1 MTMKNDLSFDV
12 VVIGGGHA
20 GCEAAAAAAR
30 LGVNTALFTHKFET
44 IGEMSCNPAI
54 GGLGKGHLV
63 REIDAL
69 DGVMGVVADK
79 SGIQFRLLN
88 RSRGPAVRGP
98 RTQSDRSLY
107 KKYMQ
112 EKLVNYC
119 NLSIFSDPVIK
130 FNFKNNGI
138 NGFIT
143 ESGKEI
149 KSTKII
155 LTTGT
160 FLNGLIHIGEKKT
173 PAGRYNEKPS
183 TGLSEQLK
191 KYNFKIGRL
200 KTGTPPRLDSRTINF
215 EILEEQ
221 YADEDP
227 YFFSFLTKKNINKQI
242 SCRMTYTNEAVHKII
257 SKNIKRSAMY
267 SGSIQG
273 VGPRY
278 CPSIEDKIVKF
289 ADKQK
294 HQIFLEPEGLNDNTI
309 YPNGISTSLPE
320 DVQQEICNK
329 INGLENVKILR
340 PGYAIEYDFVDPRE
354 LFLTLETKK
363 IKNFYLAG
371 QINGTTGYEEAA
383 AQGLIAGINAAL
395 AVKNKEPFILDR
407 SEAYIGVMIDDLVT
421 KGVVEPYR
429 MFTSRAEYRLSLRS
443 DNADIRITQK
453 GIDIG
458 LVSKDRKNIFD
469 DKSKNLK
476 KTQLKMEKLL
486 ITPSKVSNYGIKIAK
501 DGVKRSAIQILS
513 QKSVNM
519 DKIREIW
526 PEIIYVSREIDEQIE
541 INSHYK
547 GYLKKQNAD
556 IISFK
561 RDENLIIPENLNY
574 DEFSGLSNEVKS
586 KFKQIKPKTMG
597 QALRIDGITPA
608 AVYILLSH
616 LKRKSIKHIA

>member
-1 MTMKNDLSFDV
+1 MKNEFSFDV

-20 GCEAAAAAAR
+20 GCEAAAASAR
-30 LGVNTALFTHKFET
+30 LGLNTALFTHDKNT

-69 DGVMGVVADK
+69 DGVMGEIADK

-107 KKYMQ
+107 KKFMQ

-130 FNFKNNGI
+130 FIFSNNAI
-138 NGFIT
+138 NGFLT
-143 ESGKEI
+143 QQGNKVECS
-149 KSTKII
+149 KII

-160 FLNGLIHIGEKKT
+160 FLNGLIHIGDERT

-191 KYNFKIGRL
+191 KYKFKLGRL
-200 KTGTPPRLDSRTINF
+200 KTGTPPRLDARTINF
-215 EILEEQ
+215 KNLEKQ
-221 YADEDP
+221 AADENP
-227 YFFSFLTKKNINKQI
+227 YFFSFLTKSAINKQV
-242 SCRMTYTNEAVHKII
+242 SCSMTYTNEKVHRII
-257 SKNIKRSAMY
+257 QRNLSKSAMY

-289 ADKQK
+289 AEKAR
-294 HQIFLEPEGLNDNTI
+294 HQIFLEPEGLNDHTI
-309 YPNGISTSLPE
+309 YPNGISNSLPE
-320 DVQQEICNK
+320 VVQAEILNN
-329 INGLENVKILR
+329 INGLEDVKMIR
-340 PGYAIEYDFVDPRE
+340 PGYAIEYDYVDPRE

-363 IKNFYLAG
+363 IKNLYLAG

-383 AQGLIAGINAAL
+383 AQGLIAGANAAL
-395 AVKNKEPFILDR
+395 SFMNKEPFILDR
-407 SEAYIGVMIDDLVT
+407 SDAYIGVMIDDLVT
-421 KGVVEPYR
+421 KGVAEPYR
-429 MFTSRAEYRLSLRS
+429 MFTSRAEYRLSLRA
-443 DNADIRITQK
+443 DNADLRLTNK
-453 GIDIG
+453 GIKIG
-458 LVSKDRKNIFD
+458 LVSDVRKFKFE
-469 DKSKNLK
+469 DKFAKMSEISLQMSSLRISPTKAEKN
-476 KTQLKMEKLL
+476 
-486 ITPSKVSNYGIKIAK
+486 GIKIAK
-501 DGVKRSAIQILS
+501 DGILRSADEILA
-513 QKSVNM
+513 QKDANM
-519 DKIREIW
+519 NKIREIW
-526 PEIIYVSREIDEQIE
+526 PEIKNFGSEIDEQIE
-541 INSHYK
+541 INSHYR

-556 IISFK
+556 IIAFK
-561 RDENLIIPENLNY
+561 RDENLIIPDNIDY
-574 DEFSGLSNEVKS
+574 DQFSGLSNEVKA
-586 KFKQIKPKTMG
+586 KFKEIRPKTMG

-616 LKRKSIKHIA
+616 VKRKSIKHIA

>member
-1 MTMKNDLSFDV
+1 MKKDLQFDV

-20 GCEAAAAAAR
+20 GCEAAAASAR
-30 LGVNTALFTHKFET
+30 LGVNTALFTHNKNT

-69 DGVMGVVADK
+69 DGVMGEVADK

-107 KKYMQ
+107 RKYMQ

-119 NLSIFSDPVIK
+119 NLSIFSDPVIE
-130 FNFKNNGI
+130 FIFEKNNI
-138 NGFIT
+138 IGFIT
-143 ESGKEI
+143 QEGK
-149 KSTKII
+149 KVLSSKVI

-160 FLNGLIHIGEKKT
+160 FLNGLIHIGEEKT
-173 PAGRYNEKPS
+173 PAGRFNEKPS
-183 TGLSEQLK
+183 TGLSEQLE
-191 KYNFKIGRL
+191 KYDFKIGRL
-200 KTGTPPRLDSRTINF
+200 KTGTPPRLDATTINF
-215 EILEEQ
+215 KKLEEQ
-221 YADEDP
+221 HADEDP
-227 YFFSFLTKKNINKQI
+227 YFFSFLTKKNINRQI
-242 SCRMTYTNEAVHKII
+242 SCRMTYTNRVVHEII
-257 SKNIKRSAMY
+257 SKNIKSSAMY
-267 SGSIQG
+267 SGSIKG

-294 HQIFLEPEGLNDNTI
+294 HQIFLEPEGLNDHTI
-309 YPNGISTSLPE
+309 YPNGISTSLPA
-320 DVQQEICNK
+320 DIQQEICNN

-363 IKNFYLAG
+363 IRNLYLAG

-395 AVKNKEPFILDR
+395 SIKGMEPFILDR

-421 KGVVEPYR
+421 KGVAEPYR

-443 DNADIRITQK
+443 DNADLRLTQI
-453 GIDIG
+453 GINIG
-458 LVSKDRKNIFD
+458 LILDERKNIYKEKASKLE
-469 DKSKNLK
+469 KSLK
-476 KTQLKMEKLL
+476 KMENSL
-486 ITPSKVSNYGIKIAK
+486 ISPSKALKFGINIAK
-501 DGVKRSAIQILS
+501 DGVKRNAIEILS
-513 QKSVNM
+513 QKTVNM
-519 DKIREIW
+519 RKIREIW
-526 PEIIYVSREIDEQIE
+526 PEIKYVSREIDEQIE
-541 INSHYK
+541 IKAHYK
-547 GYLKKQNAD
+547 GYLKRQNAD
-556 IISFK
+556 ILAFK
-561 RDENLIIPENLNY
+561 RDENLKIPENLDY
-574 DEFSGLSNEVKS
+574 DQFSGLSNEVKS
-586 KFKQIKPKTMG
+586 KFKEIKPKTLG

-616 LKRKSIKHIA
+616 VKRKSIKHIA

>member
-1 MTMKNDLSFDV
+1 MKNDLSFDV

-20 GCEAAAAAAR
+20 GCEAAAASAR

-69 DGVMGVVADK
+69 DGVMGDVADK

-112 EKLVNYC
+112 KKLVNYC
-119 NLSIFSDPVIK
+119 NLMIFSDPVIR
-130 FNFKNNGI
+130 FNFKNNDI
-138 NGFIT
+138 NGFT
-143 ESGKEI
+143 TQSGKEI
-149 KSTKII
+149 KASKII

-160 FLNGLIHIGEKKT
+160 FLNGLIHIGEDKT

-191 KYNFKIGRL
+191 KYNFQIGRL

-221 YADEDP
+221 HADDDP

-242 SCRMTYTNEAVHKII
+242 SCRVTYTNEAVHKII

-289 ADKQK
+289 ANKQK
-294 HQIFLEPEGLNDNTI
+294 HQIFLEPEGLNDNTV

-329 INGLENVKILR
+329 INGLQNVKILR

-363 IKNFYLAG
+363 IKNLYLAG

-383 AQGLIAGINAAL
+383 AQGLIAGVNAAL
-395 AVKNKEPFILDR
+395 SIKGQEPFILNR

-421 KGVVEPYR
+421 KGVAEPYR

-443 DNADIRITQK
+443 DNADIRLTQK

-458 LVSKDRKNIFD
+458 LVLNERKNIFKEK
-469 DKSKNLK
+469 DKYMRNTL
-476 KTQLKMEKLL
+476 LKMENLM
-486 ITPSKVSNYGIKIAK
+486 ISPTKVSNYGIKISK
-501 DGVKRSAIQILS
+501 DGVKRNAIQILT

-519 DKIREIW
+519 DKIRKIW
-526 PEIIYVSREIDEQIE
+526 PEIKYISREIDEQIE

-556 IISFK
+556 IIAFK
-561 RDENLIIPENLNY
+561 RDENLIIPDNLNY
-574 DEFSGLSNEVKS
+574 DQFSGLSNEVKS
-586 KFKQIKPKTMG
+586 KFKTIRPKTMG

>member
-1 MTMKNDLSFDV
+1 MKNDLSFDV

-20 GCEAAAAAAR
+20 GCEAAAASAR
-30 LGVNTALFTHKFET
+30 LGVNTALFTHSFDT

-112 EKLVNYC
+112 EILVNYC
-119 NLSIFSDPVIK
+119 NLCIFSDPVIK
-130 FNFKNNGI
+130 FIFNKNEI
-138 NGFIT
+138 NGFET
-143 ESGKEI
+143 LSGKEVR
-149 KSTKII
+149 SSKII

-160 FLNGLIHIGEKKT
+160 FLNGLIHIGNEKT
-173 PAGRYNEKPS
+173 PAGRYDEKPT

-191 KYNFKIGRL
+191 KYQFKIGRL
-200 KTGTPPRLDSRTINF
+200 KTGTPPRLDARTINF
-215 EILEEQ
+215 ENLEEQ
-221 YADEDP
+221 KADDDP
-227 YFFSFLTKKNINKQI
+227 YFFSFLTSKNINKQV
-242 SCRMTYTNEAVHKII
+242 SCRMTYTNELVHKII
-257 SKNIKRSAMY
+257 SKNINRSAMY
-267 SGSIQG
+267 SGNIKG

-278 CPSIEDKIVKF
+278 CPSIEDKVIKF
-289 ADKQK
+289 SDKQR
-294 HQIFLEPEGLNDNTI
+294 HQIFLEPEGLDDNTI
-309 YPNGISTSLPE
+309 YPNGISTSLPS
-320 DVQQEICNK
+320 DVQYEICSK
-329 INGLENVKILR
+329 INGLENVSIIR
-340 PGYAIEYDFVDPRE
+340 PGYAIEYDFIDPRE

-363 IKNFYLAG
+363 IKNLYLAG

-395 AVKNKEPFILDR
+395 SFKKEEPFILDR

-421 KGVVEPYR
+421 KGVAEPYR

-443 DNADIRITQK
+443 DNADLRLTEK
-453 GIDIG
+453 GINLGIVD
-458 LVSKDRKNIFD
+458 KKRKEIFL
-469 DKSKNLK
+469 DKNKRLSEIQEKMDNLK
-476 KTQLKMEKLL
+476 ISPTKVEK
-486 ITPSKVSNYGIKIAK
+486 YGVNIAK
-501 DGVKRSAIQILS
+501 DGVNRSATQILS
-513 QKSVNM
+513 QMSVNM
-519 DKIREIW
+519 DKIRQIW
-526 PEIIYVSREIDEQIE
+526 PEIQYISREIDEQIE

-547 GYLKKQNAD
+547 GYLKKQKAD
-556 IISFK
+556 ILAFK

-574 DEFSGLSNEVKS
+574 DDFSGLSNEIKS
-586 KFKQIKPKTMG
+586 KFKKIRPKTMG
-597 QALRIDGITPA
+597 QALRIDGVTPA

>member
-1 MTMKNDLSFDV
+1 MKNELSFDV

-20 GCEAAAAAAR
+20 GCEAAAASAR
-30 LGVNTALFTHKFET
+30 LGVNTALFTHKADT

-69 DGVMGVVADK
+69 DGVMAEIADK

-112 EKLVNYC
+112 EKLLNYC
-119 NLSIFSDPVIK
+119 NLSIFSDSVIK
-130 FNFKNNGI
+130 FNFNKNEI
-138 NGFIT
+138 TGFIT
-143 ESGKEI
+143 QSGKEI
-149 KSTKII
+149 KSSKII

-173 PAGRYNEKPS
+173 PAGRFDEKPS
-183 TGLSEQLK
+183 TGLSEQLER
-191 KYNFKIGRL
+191 YDFKIGRL
-200 KTGTPPRLDSRTINF
+200 KTGTPPRLDGRTINF

-221 YADEDP
+221 HADDDP
-227 YFFSFLTKKNINKQI
+227 YFFSFLTKKKFNKQI
-242 SCRMTYTNEAVHKII
+242 SCRMTYTNDAVHKII

-278 CPSIEDKIVKF
+278 CPSIEDKIKKF
-289 ADKQK
+289 SDKQR
-294 HQIFLEPEGLNDNTI
+294 HQIFLEPEGLNDHTI
-309 YPNGISTSLPE
+309 YPNGISTSLPA
-320 DVQQEICNK
+320 DVQQEICSK
-329 INGLENVKILR
+329 INGLDKVKILR
-340 PGYAIEYDFVDPRE
+340 PGYAIEYDYVDPRE

-363 IKNFYLAG
+363 IKNLFLAG

-395 AVKNKEPFILDR
+395 AFKKKEPFILDR
-407 SEAYIGVMIDDLVT
+407 SDAYIGVMIDDLVT
-421 KGVVEPYR
+421 KGVAEPYR

-443 DNADIRITQK
+443 DNADIRLTQK

-458 LVSKDRKNIFD
+458 LVSNVRKEIYIEKYEKLTKI
-469 DKSKNLK
+469 KSKMDILK
-476 KTQLKMEKLL
+476 
-486 ITPSKVSNYGIKIAK
+486 ITPSKISKYGINIAK
-501 DGVKRSAIQILS
+501 DGISRTANQVLG

-519 DKIREIW
+519 SKIREIW
-526 PEIIYVSREIDEQIE
+526 PEIKYVSREIDEQLE

-556 IISFK
+556 IIAFK
-561 RDENLIIPENLNY
+561 RDENLIIPENIDY
-574 DEFSGLSNEVKS
+574 DAFSGLSNEVKS
-586 KFKQIKPKTMG
+586 KFKQIRPKTMG

-616 LKRKSIKHIA
+616 VKRKSIKHIA

>member
-1 MTMKNDLSFDV
+1 MKNEFSFDV

-20 GCEAAAAAAR
+20 GCEAAAASAR
-30 LGVNTALFTHKFET
+30 LGINTALFTHDKNT

-69 DGVMGVVADK
+69 DGVMGEIADK

-107 KKYMQ
+107 KKFMQ

-119 NLSIFSDPVIK
+119 NLYIFSDPVIR
-130 FNFKNNGI
+130 FIFKNNDI
-138 NGFIT
+138 KGFIT
-143 ESGKEI
+143 QSGREI
-149 KSTKII
+149 KSSKII

-160 FLNGLIHIGEKKT
+160 FLNGLIHIGEDKT

-191 KYNFKIGRL
+191 KYDFKIGRL
-200 KTGTPPRLDSRTINF
+200 KTGTPPRLDARSINF
-215 EILEEQ
+215 ENLEEQ
-221 YADEDP
+221 QADNDP
-227 YFFSFLTKKNINKQI
+227 YFFSFLTKKNFNKQI
-242 SCRMTYTNEAVHKII
+242 SCRITYTNEAVHKII
-257 SKNIKRSAMY
+257 SKNLKRSAMY
-267 SGSIQG
+267 SGSIKG

-278 CPSIEDKIVKF
+278 CPSIEDKINKF
-289 ADKQK
+289 ADKQR

-320 DVQQEICNK
+320 GIQQEICSK
-329 INGLENVKILR
+329 ISGLESVKILR

-354 LFLTLETKK
+354 LFITLETKK
-363 IKNFYLAG
+363 IKNLFLAG

-383 AQGLIAGINAAL
+383 AQGLIAGANAAL
-395 AVKNKEPFILDR
+395 AVKRKEPFILDR

-421 KGVVEPYR
+421 KGVAEPYR

-443 DNADIRITQK
+443 DNADIRLTEK
-453 GIDIG
+453 GINAG
-458 LVSKDRKNIFD
+458 LVLNERIEKFREKNKELSKIQVKMD
-469 DKSKNLK
+469 
-476 KTQLKMEKLL
+476 QLT
-486 ITPSKVSNYGIKIAK
+486 ITPSKIAKFGVNIAK
-501 DGVKRSAIQILS
+501 DGISRTANQVLG

-519 DKIREIW
+519 RKIREIW
-526 PEIIYVSREIDEQIE
+526 PEIKHVSREIDEQLE
-541 INSHYK
+541 ISSHYR
-547 GYLKKQNAD
+547 GYLKKQKAD
-556 IISFK
+556 ILAFK
-561 RDENLIIPENLNY
+561 RDENLIIPENINY
-574 DEFSGLSNEVKS
+574 DNFSGLSNEVKS
-586 KFKQIKPKTMG
+586 KFKKIRPKTMG